1 MNYKDHIVV
10 DKNICGGEAVLKGTR
25 VTLRTLLASLADG
38 DEIATILRDY
48 PSLTE
53 EHVRA
58 AIAFA
63 ADSAREDLP
72 VGVMLVRLGNPSR
85 RQLLDKV
92 ELAFHSL
99 IGSQIEGCFVVLTDK
114 KIRITRQP

>member
-1 MNYKDHIVV
+1 MNYNDHIVA
-10 DKNICGGEAVLKGTR
+10 DKHICGGEAVLKGTR

-38 DEIATILRDY
+38 DEISTILRDY

-63 ADSAREDLP
+63 ADSARDDLP
-72 VGVMLVRLGNPSR
+72 VPAIP
-85 RQLLDKV
+85 KV
-92 ELAFHSL
+92 A
-99 IGSQIEGCFVVLTDK
+99 
-114 KIRITRQP
+114 

>member
-1 MNYKDHIVV
+1 LTKGHFHKHV
-10 DKNICGGEAVLKGTR
+10 CGGEAVLKGTR

-38 DEIATILRDY
+38 DEIATILEDY

-63 ADSAREDLP
+63 ADSARDDLP
-72 VGVMLVRLGNPSR
+72 VPAIP
-85 RQLLDKV
+85 KV
-92 ELAFHSL
+92 A
-99 IGSQIEGCFVVLTDK
+99 
-114 KIRITRQP
+114 